1 MMDGRARLLEFL
13 DQEMG
18 DRFAAELLRLGLVLR
33 LGDAPASCALD
44 EKTRICTVG
53 TKSGRTETAQA
64 VVASSGRS
72 GNVEDLNLA
81 AIGIVPDKRGNIA
94 VDEVFRTAVP
104 NVLAAGDVIGFPGL
118 ASTSMEQGRLA
129 VCHAFGFGHQQRI
142 APIFPY
148 GIYTIPELSYVGAS
162 EEELRKRGTD
172 YVVGPNALISLG
184 GGSYVVALQEAVSPG
199 RTATVAP

>member
-1 MMDGRARLLEFL
+1 
-13 DQEMG
+13 
-18 DRFAAELLRLGLVLR
+18 R
-33 LGDAPASCALD
+33 LGDSPVSCAID

-53 TKSGRTETAQA
+53 TKSGQAESAQA

-94 VDEVFRTAVP
+94 VDEQFRTAVP
-104 NVLAAGDVIGFPGL
+104 NVYAAGDVIGFAGL

-129 VCHAFGFGHQQRI
+129 VGHAFRFGHQQRI

-162 EEELRKRGTD
+162 EEELRK
-172 YVVGPNALISLG
+172 
-184 GGSYVVALQEAVSPG
+184 
-199 RTATVAP
+199 